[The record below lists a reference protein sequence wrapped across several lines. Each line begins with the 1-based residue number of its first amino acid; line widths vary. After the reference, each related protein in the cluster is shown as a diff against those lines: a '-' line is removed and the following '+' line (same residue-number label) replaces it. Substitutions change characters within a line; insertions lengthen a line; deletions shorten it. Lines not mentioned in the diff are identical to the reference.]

1 VRIVVAVVA
10 IVLVV
15 VLGATVLVTGAVS
28 LTIARAFP
36 PTTGSLQLAGLSAPV
51 TVSRDEN
58 GLVRIQADTPADLF
72 MAQGYVH
79 ASERLWQMDVWRHI
93 SAGRLSEVFGSSQL
107 DTDRFI
113 RTLGWRQAAEVDVA
127 AASPDA
133 LDALTAYAAGVNAY
147 ISAHRDAL
155 GPAFAIAGG
164 LSGAGLGAYVPQEWT
179 PVDSAA
185 WGKVQAWG
193 LGGDY
198 DAEIFRVLA
207 AKQGV
212 DPAVFPTLFPPYP
225 TGAPVV
231 VPTGA
236 PGSGGAGASAA
247 VGVPGAGA
255 GIASALPAVPAS
267 GAATGAG
274 MPSPAAPAAPAAST
288 AAQIAGLRRL
298 AAIGQGIGALAGIT
312 GPDQLAGGSGIG
324 SNDWVVGPSRS
335 ATGGA
340 LLANDP
346 HLTQSAPSIWFVN
359 QLSCRTVDA
368 ACPYEVSGVSF
379 PGVPGVIIGHDARIA
394 WGLTNVNPDV
404 QDLFI
409 ETADPADPS
418 KYLTPTGSVPFV
430 TRTETIRVAGGD
442 PVTMTVRQTADGP
455 ILNDVVDGLKND
467 PELYALRWTATD
479 RPDRSFAT
487 FLALDRAQG
496 WDDFRAALS
505 TYGAPSQNFVY
516 ADVDGHIGYQ
526 MPGAVPIRKDG
537 VPGWLPAHGATGEGA
552 WTGTVA
558 FDDLPRLFDPPAGLI
573 VTANAA
579 PVDASYPFYLGRSW
593 DPGWRASRITELLG
607 GAAGSGGVTVAEV
620 SATQND
626 DFDTRARD
634 VIPYLAKAKPATAD
648 GLTVLQEIAGFDG
661 RCTTSSVGCAAYET
675 FEYALLRYVF
685 DDDLGSL
692 ARDYVGTDASRS
704 ALRVLL
710 ADPANALWDR
720 RETAPVEDRDAML
733 SMALD
738 QAGRLLR
745 AELGRPGTWTWGRLH
760 TIAWDEQTLGTSGIG
775 PLAWLLDVGPYPAPA
790 TGDAVNSTAY
800 SMSAGYADPADPA
813 STAGGLRQV
822 FATTSAPSMRL
833 IVDMTDLD
841 GSRIIHAPGQS
852 GAPFSRHYS
861 DMADDWLAGRS
872 VPLHFS
878 PAAWDRAATETLTLT
893 P

>member
-1 VRIVVAVVA
+1 MRIVAAAVVVILVVAV
-10 IVLVV
+10 
-15 VLGATVLVTGAVS
+15 GATVLLTGAVS

-36 PTTGSLQLAGLSAPV
+36 PTTGSLQLSGLSAPV
-51 TVSRDEN
+51 AVSRDVN

-72 MAQGYVH
+72 TTQGYVH

-93 SAGRLSEVFGSSQL
+93 ASGRLSEIFGASQL

-113 RTLGWRQAAEVDVA
+113 RTLGWRQAAEADVA

-133 LDALTAYAAGVNAY
+133 VAALTAYAAGVNAY
-147 ISAHRDAL
+147 IASHRDAL

-164 LSGAGLGAYVPQEWT
+164 LSGAGLGAYVPEDWT

-225 TGAPVV
+225 SGAPVV
-231 VPTGA
+231 VPSGA
-236 PGSGGAGASAA
+236 AGSGGAGASAS
-247 VGVPGAGA
+247 VGLPDAAAAGPDTT
-255 GIASALPAVPAS
+255 GL
-267 GAATGAG
+267 AARS
-274 MPSPAAPAAPAAST
+274 SPADATDAE
-288 AAQIAGLRRL
+288 IAGLRRL
-298 AAIGQGIGALAGIT
+298 AAIGQGIGVLAGIA
-312 GPDQLAGGSGIG
+312 GSGQLAGGTGIG
-324 SNDWVVGPSRS
+324 SNDWVVGPSKS
-335 ATGGA
+335 ATGSA

-346 HLTQSAPSIWFVN
+346 HLLQSAPSIWFVN

-368 ACPYEVSGVSF
+368 ACPYDVSGVSF

-394 WGLTNVNPDV
+394 WGVTNVNPDV

-418 KYLTPTGSVPFV
+418 RYLTPSGSVPFV
-430 TRTETIRVAGGD
+430 TRTETIKVAGGD

-455 ILNDVVDGLKND
+455 ILNDVVDGLKSD

-479 RPDRSFAT
+479 RPDTSFGS
-487 FLALDRAQG
+487 FLALDRARDWG
-496 WDDFRAALS
+496 DFRAALS

-526 MPGAVPIRKDG
+526 MPGVIPIRRDG
-537 VPGWLPAHGATGEGA
+537 VPGWLPARGATGEGA

-558 FDDLPRLFDPPAGLI
+558 FDDLPRLFDPPAGMI

-579 PVDASYPFYLGRSW
+579 PVDASYPYFLGRSW
-593 DPGWRASRITELLG
+593 DPGWRASRIAELLG
-607 GAAGSGGVTVAEV
+607 TAAASGGITTAEM

-634 VIPYLAKAKPATAD
+634 VIPYLAKANPSTAD
-648 GLTVLQEIAGFDG
+648 GLTVLQQIAGFDG

-675 FEYALLRYVF
+675 FEYALLRYLL

-704 ALRVLL
+704 ALRGLL
-710 ADPANALWDR
+710 ADPTNPLWDR
-720 RETAPVEDRDAML
+720 RETAPVEGRDALM

-745 AELGRPGTWTWGRLH
+745 AELGRPTAWTWGRLH
-760 TIAWDEQTLGTSGIG
+760 TIAWNEQTLGTSGIG
-775 PLAWLLDVGPYPAPA
+775 PLALLLDVGPYPAPA

-800 SMSAGYADPADPA
+800 HMSAGYPDPTDPA
-813 STAGGLRQV
+813 SRGGGIRDV
-822 FATTSAPSMRL
+822 FTTTSAPSMRL
-833 IVDMTDLD
+833 IVDVGDLD
-841 GSRIIHAPGQS
+841 GSRIVHAPGQS
-852 GAPFSRHYS
+852 GVPFSRHYS
-861 DMADDWLAGRS
+861 DMADDWLAGRT